1 MVLKHDPISVM
12 ERLPI
17 AAVVSKTES
26 NEIIWMNRVASAFFG
41 FEKIPEHTTSIQL
54 LKLNQEELEWY
65 TSLNLSARVTRFQPI
80 TLGGGYDFSIVL
92 DCSYIERQGETYRL
106 DTFNTKNYDVLP
118 VYDQYCYCFEECS
131 FKLENIYKGI
141 GRLEENIAD
150 ILDLVMY
157 VYAGDRASIY
167 EVDREL
173 CCTVDLYVRNR
184 KGFKGENEKKYKSI
198 DIATAN
204 KLLNRIEN
212 GESYHVVTDNAPAN
226 YVRDRMEKGRVVRT
240 MACPFTRRSGI
251 KCFLRIDNP
260 RRFYGWD
267 SFLRFASYLLAND
280 IHSDKIQGYLDASY
294 LLNKSLAS
302 SASNRIKIYMF
313 GGFEIQTPNGIL
325 QDGSFRSPQVC
336 ALIAFLLLNQ
346 KRMLSIYEIS
356 EAIWPDQIIDN
367 PYNQIKNVVFRA
379 RKALEGVCD
388 KSLIE
393 ANEGTYAINSKLDIW
408 LDIEEFERL
417 CKKASNEELPDE
429 QRINLYQQAFKLYRG
444 GMLPFL
450 EADLWLLTRINYYQI
465 LYTNMVNEY
474 LNLLTEN
481 NRYTE
486 AFAIASTAIG
496 IEPTNFEAYNI
507 LIQSLV
513 RNNHYDL
520 ARKYYQKISRRMA
533 KNQREQFCLFWKDL
547 IEDS

>member
-1 MVLKHDPISVM
+1 
-12 ERLPI
+12 
-17 AAVVSKTES
+17 
-26 NEIIWMNRVASAFFG
+26 
-41 FEKIPEHTTSIQL
+41 
-54 LKLNQEELEWY
+54 
-65 TSLNLSARVTRFQPI
+65 
-80 TLGGGYDFSIVL
+80 
-92 DCSYIERQGETYRL
+92 
-106 DTFNTKNYDVLP
+106 
-118 VYDQYCYCFEECS
+118 
-131 FKLENIYKGI
+131 
-141 GRLEENIAD
+141 
-150 ILDLVMY
+150 
-157 VYAGDRASIY
+157 
-167 EVDREL
+167 
-173 CCTVDLYVRNR
+173 
-184 KGFKGENEKKYKSI
+184 
-198 DIATAN
+198 
-204 KLLNRIEN
+204 
-212 GESYHVVTDNAPAN
+212 
-226 YVRDRMEKGRVVRT
+226 
-240 MACPFTRRSGI
+240 
-251 KCFLRIDNP
+251 
-260 RRFYGWD
+260 
-267 SFLRFASYLLAND
+267 
-280 IHSDKIQGYLDASY
+280 
-294 LLNKSLAS
+294 
-302 SASNRIKIYMF
+302 MF

-346 KRMLSIYEIS
+346 KRILSIYEIS
-356 EAIWPDQIIDN
+356 EAIWPNQIIDN